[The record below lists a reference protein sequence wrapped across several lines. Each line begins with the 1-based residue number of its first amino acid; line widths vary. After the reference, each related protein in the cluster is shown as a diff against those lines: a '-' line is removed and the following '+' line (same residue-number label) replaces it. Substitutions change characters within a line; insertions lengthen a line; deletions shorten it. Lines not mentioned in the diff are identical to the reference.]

1 MIDLPAYLQ
10 QMVDRHAS
18 DLILSTGA
26 PASVK
31 IDAQVLALDAPPLAA
46 GEVRALAEA
55 MMTPAQREKF
65 ATRLECNFSWT
76 HERLGRYR
84 VNTYQQRGETAMVL
98 RRIEARVP
106 EFADLGLPSVV
117 ADLAMLQQG
126 LVLVAGAEGSGRSST
141 LAAMVR
147 YRSLHAPGH
156 ILTVEDPIEFLFPYA
171 RSIVDQREVGVDTLN
186 FGEALRNAMHEAS
199 DVIMVGEVRDHE
211 TAQQVLSSAQT
222 GHLCLSALHAGSA
235 SQAIERIANLYPEEA
250 HARVLQDLSLNLRA
264 VISQRLVPATPKGQA
279 VAVEVLVLTPLIAE
293 LIRHGRLDEI
303 HAAMI
308 KGIEQGMVTF
318 DQSLFELFKAGR
330 ISAEQAVA
338 QADSKANLTLK
349 IRLTN
354 RQSAADAPPDLKL
367 QARPGTAL

>member
-10 QMVDRHAS
+10 RMIEQRAT

-26 PASVK
+26 PASLKV
-31 IDAQVLALDAPPLAA
+31 DARVLALNAPPLGA
-46 GEVRALAEA
+46 GEVRVLAET
-55 MMTPAQREKF
+55 MMTPAQRQKF
-65 ATRLECNFSWT
+65 ATHLECNFSWT
-76 HERLGRYR
+76 HDRLGRYR
-84 VNTYQQRGETAMVL
+84 VNVYQQRGETAMVL

-106 EFADLGLPSVV
+106 DLAELGLPPVV
-117 ADLAMLQQG
+117 ADLAMLQHG

-147 YRSLHAPGH
+147 HRSMHAPGH

-186 FGEALRNAMHEAS
+186 FAQALRNAMHEAL
-199 DVIMVGEVRDHE
+199 DVMMVGEIRDHE
-211 TAQQVLSSAQT
+211 TAQQVLASAQT

-235 SQAIERIANLYPEEA
+235 SQAIERIANFYPEDA
-250 HARVLQDLSLNLRA
+250 HERVLQDLSLNLRA

-303 HAAMI
+303 HEAMN
-308 KGIEQGMVTF
+308 KGVEQGMVTF

-330 ISAEQAVA
+330 ITAEQAVI
-338 QADSKANLTLK
+338 QADSKTNLTLK

-354 RQSAADAPPDLKL
+354 RQSAADAPALDL
-367 QARPGTAL
+367 QRDPRESF

>member
-1 MIDLPAYLQ
+1 MIDLPACLQ
-10 QMVDRHAS
+10 HLIERHAT

-26 PASVK
+26 PPSLK
-31 IDAQVLALDAPPLAA
+31 IDAQVQPLDAPPPAA
-46 GEVRALAEA
+46 GEVRALADT
-55 MMTPAQREKF
+55 MMTPAQRERF
-65 ATRLECNFSWT
+65 TSRLECNFSWT

-84 VNTYQQRGETAMVL
+84 VNVYQQRGDTAMVL
-98 RRIEARVP
+98 RRIEARIP
-106 EFADLGLPSVV
+106 ELAELGLPPIVT
-117 ADLAMLQQG
+117 DLAMLSQG

-147 YRSLHAPGH
+147 HRSLHAPGH

-186 FGEALRNAMHEAS
+186 FAEALRNAMHEAS
-199 DVIMVGEVRDHE
+199 DVVMVGEIRDHE
-211 TAQQVLSSAQT
+211 TAQQVLDSAQT

-235 SQAIERIANLYPEEA
+235 SQAIERIANYYPEDA

-264 VISQRLVPATPKGQA
+264 VISQRLIPAAPKGVA
-279 VAVEVLVLTPLIAE
+279 VAVEVLIITPLIAE
-293 LIRHGRLDEI
+293 HIRHGRLEEI
-303 HAAMI
+303 HAAMT

-330 ISAEQAVA
+330 ITAEQAVA

-349 IRLTN
+349 IRLSN
-354 RQSAADAPPDLKL
+354 RQSPADAPALGL
-367 QARPGTAL
+367 QEAPHGAF